1 VDKDL
6 RKEIGK
12 YFIDISKLL
21 FGGIVLATIL
31 KIETISKLWLVIS
44 GLLVSAIFAIAG
56 FVIMNRKNINKA
68 N

>member
-1 VDKDL
+1 MEKEV

-31 KIETISKLWLVIS
+31 KIETFSKFWLV
-44 GLLVSAIFAIAG
+44 GLGLVVSALFALAG
-56 FVIMNRKNINKA
+56 FWVLNKNKNQ
-68 N
+68 

>member
-1 VDKDL
+1 MDKDL